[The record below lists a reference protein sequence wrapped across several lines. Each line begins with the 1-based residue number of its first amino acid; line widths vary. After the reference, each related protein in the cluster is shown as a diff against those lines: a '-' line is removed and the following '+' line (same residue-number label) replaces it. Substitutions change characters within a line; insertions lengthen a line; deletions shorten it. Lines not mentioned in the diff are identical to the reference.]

1 MLLKKNLS
9 SSDIALGGIL
19 VGINIVLLS
28 LVSIMPTLKAAML
41 FLTSIVTVITIL
53 KSNIKVSFIVYFA
66 TMILSTFIVVDKV
79 YIIYYSMIFGL
90 YPIIKYYLEKRNN
103 LWIEYPL
110 KIIFFNILLGISYYM
125 IKTVFGF
132 EIMIQIN
139 IILIIGILQ
148 ILFIIYDYI
157 LTKIITFLYN
167 NPIWKK
173 Q

>member
-9 SSDIALGGIL
+9 SNDIALGGIL
-19 VGINIVLLS
+19 VGINIILLS
-28 LVSIMPTLKAAML
+28 LVSVMPTLKAAML
-41 FLTSIVTVITIL
+41 FLTSIVTVITIM

-66 TMILSTFIVVDKV
+66 TTILATFIVVDKV
-79 YIIYYSMIFGL
+79 YVIYYGMIFGL

-103 LWIEYPL
+103 LWIEYPF
-110 KIIFFNILLGISYYM
+110 KIIFFNILLGISYYI

-132 EIMIQIN
+132 EFIIQIN
-139 IILIIGILQ
+139 IVLIIGILQ

-157 LTKIITFLYN
+157 LTKIITILYK

-173 Q
+173 